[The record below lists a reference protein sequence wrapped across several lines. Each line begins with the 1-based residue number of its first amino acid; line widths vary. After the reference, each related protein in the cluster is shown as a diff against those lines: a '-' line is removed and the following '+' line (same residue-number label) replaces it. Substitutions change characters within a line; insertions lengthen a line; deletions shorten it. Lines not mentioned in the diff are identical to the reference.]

1 MAKPPL
7 SLAVRGADGRDR
19 AVDGLCDV
27 VEDKS
32 SFRGRCR
39 DVVGT
44 SGDDGGSFF
53 TMILGGGPCLA
64 L

>member
-1 MAKPPL
+1 MARPAP
-7 SLAVRGADGRDR
+7 SRAVSGADGRDNT
-19 AVDGLCDV
+19 VDSVC
-27 VEDKS
+27 EFAEERS

-44 SGDDGGSFF
+44 SGDDGGSFL
-53 TMILGGGPCLA
+53 TKILGGGPRLA